1 MLRLPRHTSAI
12 PLYGHKVLR
21 ARNKAHQ
28 EWFVSDLFHTTKNLR
43 KRATPKSAAC
53 TVRAE
58 DFYCRKKS
66 IVLLIQRSAGWGEH
80 IKRHC
85 TAKWLDFVTLCLLSY
100 GLFTV
105 EESLKQSL
113 CDSTVTACCKN
124 ATKQNIWTQGDKSAK
139 WDGDL
144 VGADTDTHSV
154 FFSGLIRHPHN
165 LGGG

>member
-1 MLRLPRHTSAI
+1 MVGFFDIVSTLLR
-12 PLYGHKVLR
+12 
-21 ARNKAHQ
+21 
-28 EWFVSDLFHTTKNLR
+28 
-43 KRATPKSAAC
+43 
-53 TVRAE
+53 
-58 DFYCRKKS
+58 
-66 IVLLIQRSAGWGEH
+66 
-80 IKRHC
+80 
-85 TAKWLDFVTLCLLSY
+85 
-100 GLFTV
+100 

-154 FFSGLIRHPHN
+154 FFSGLMRHPHN